1 MNIKKRKLKKQE
13 DKHPPIKKKT
23 RKKNEKK
30 TQNLQT
36 KTRKKITHS
45 CWLYILSKFANECQ
59 SQAFKTN
66 KSQFTIH
73 YEYSDLD
80 LFFSSVVHILVP
92 S

>member
-13 DKHPPIKKKT
+13 DKHPPIKKT
-23 RKKNEKK
+23 RKKTKK
-30 TQNLQT
+30 QKKNLQT
-36 KTRKKITHS
+36 KSRKKITHS